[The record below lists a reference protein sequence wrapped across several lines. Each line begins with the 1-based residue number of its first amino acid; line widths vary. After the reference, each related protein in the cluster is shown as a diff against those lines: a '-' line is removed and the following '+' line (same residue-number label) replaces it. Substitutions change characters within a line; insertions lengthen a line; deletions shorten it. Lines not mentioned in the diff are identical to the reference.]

1 MKSFD
6 NSDALAHLQQL
17 RSTDCSAFAPSG
29 AQICHCGRLFHHVH
43 TLPTTCFNRFFL
55 RGPWVPEIYHC
66 SHVYLKL
73 EGIAEGP
80 LGLEQSVKNI
90 FEYSNI
96 H

>member
-6 NSDALAHLQQL
+6 NSDALAQLQQL
-17 RSTDCSAFAPSG
+17 RSTDCSAFGPSG
-29 AQICHCGRLFHHVH
+29 AQICHCGHLFRDVH
-43 TLPTTCFNRFFL
+43 TLPTTFFNRFFL
-55 RGPWVPEIYHC
+55 RVPWNSEIYHC